1 MPAWPGYVWGVLAA
15 AALLVIGLLWRLLR
29 AWRLARARRRLEAAI
44 TGASVESLRDRLV
57 PDGAGGA
64 GMLHVDYLL
73 LTARCLLVVDVRDIP
88 GNIFG
93 GEQMTDWTVM
103 SGAYRDTFRNPL
115 HALYDRIAAV
125 RALCPDVPVEGR
137 VLFTARGKFPKG
149 MPPLTLL
156 VDSLQAQF
164 SAEDARA
171 ARNATGALRDAWQRL
186 VATSQQG
193 QPAHKASFLRDLVQG

>member
-1 MPAWPGYVWGVLAA
+1 MPIWPSHVWGLLAA
-15 AALLVIGLLWRLLR
+15 VSLLVIGLLWRLVR
-29 AWRLARARRRLEAAI
+29 AWRLARARRRLVAAI
-44 TGASVESLRDRLV
+44 TGASVESMRDMLV
-57 PDGAGGA
+57 PDGGGGG

-73 LTARCLLVVDVRDIP
+73 LTARCLLVIDVRDIP

-171 ARNATGALRDAWQRL
+171 ARHATGALRDGWHRL
-186 VATSQQG
+186 VAASQQG
-193 QPAHKASFLRDLVQG
+193 QPAQKASFLRDLVRG